1 MEDDVIRLGLA
12 ENLLTMLLMLR
23 SESGKRQNRLLH
35 GQFMERVAFTFLLA
49 VHGSKN
55 YNQDAS

>member
-1 MEDDVIRLGLA
+1 ME
-12 ENLLTMLLMLR
+12 
-23 SESGKRQNRLLH
+23 KRQNRLLP
-35 GQFMERVAFTFLLA
+35 GQFMETVTFTFLLA